1 MKKYI
6 IWFDTNS
13 TPPNDNGVFDL
24 DLIKTIIIESKSL
37 EDAKLVAKDISHS
50 IQ

>member
-24 DLIKTIIIESKSL
+24 DLIKTIIESKSL

-50 IQ
+50 I

>member
-13 TPPNDNGVFDL
+13 TPPNADGVFTL
-24 DLIKTIIIESKSL
+24 DLIKAIIIESKSL
-37 EDAKLVAKDISHS
+37 EDAKLAAIEFEKT
-50 IQ
+50 

>member
-37 EDAKLVAKDISHS
+37 EDAKLVAKDISHG
-50 IQ
+50 I